1 MTLSVTAGLAAEF
14 VVSDGALSS
23 ANPSAKV
30 MPDCQLAYPALLA
43 RRALPACLS
52 LPSAEVA
59 GSMSGSAGSLAPA
72 LTQLT
77 PTCTASLTAS
87 LLLRTAS
94 LSCTASTSSRYCPP

>member
-1 MTLSVTAGLAAEF
+1 
-14 VVSDGALSS
+14 
-23 ANPSAKV
+23 

-72 LTQLT
+72 LT

-94 LSCTASTSSRYCPP
+94 LSCTASTSSRYRPP